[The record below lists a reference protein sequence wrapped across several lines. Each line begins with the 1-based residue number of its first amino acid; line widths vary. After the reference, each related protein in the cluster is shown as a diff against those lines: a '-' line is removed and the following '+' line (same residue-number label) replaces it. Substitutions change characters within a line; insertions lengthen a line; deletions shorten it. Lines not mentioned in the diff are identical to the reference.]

1 MLPLGHD
8 AEMSAGLTRGG
19 RNQAPAHAQA
29 CVPENCAGETTGAVA
44 SAEKGKMI
52 RAGVLGGPCM
62 GWLGRIAAISAE
74 KAIFTG

>member
-1 MLPLGHD
+1 MLPLGYD

-29 CVPENCAGETTGAVA
+29 CVPKNSAGETTGAVV
-44 SAEKGKMI
+44 SVEEGKMI
-52 RAGVLGGPCM
+52 RAGVLGGPCT

-74 KAIFTG
+74 QALFRA